1 MWGMVVADKIG
12 TQIKRL
18 FNISERIT
26 VQQLNTKNGRN
37 HPSALYFTRYM
48 YNVIVEKEGDQWP

>member
-1 MWGMVVADKIG
+1 MVVADKIG

-18 FNISERIT
+18 FNVVERIT

-37 HPSALYFTRYM
+37 HPSVLYFIPYV
-48 YNVIVEKEGDQWP
+48 YNVSVEKEGGQWP